1 MTVYVVV
8 EHDPYKYDAW
18 EHSGFSDHVIAI
30 CATLERAQEIA
41 DGYKTHYALY
51 WYSVERCEVTE

>member
-8 EHDPYKYDAW
+8 EHDPYR
-18 EHSGFSDHVIAI
+18 HNHGGFSEHAIAI

-41 DGYKTHYALY
+41 DEYKTHCAPY